1 MAPAVP
7 LSVQPSLSELLGL
20 HVFQGSRLLAGHG
33 CLERGV
39 SGVNLSDTPEYYK
52 WLSPGELMVTTCY
65 SIRNDPAALAD
76 FVPTLASKGM
86 SGLLL
91 KPGTYLG
98 EVPPVMLASA
108 L

>member
-52 WLSPGELMVTTCY
+52 WLP
-65 SIRNDPAALAD
+65 RRAD
-76 FVPTLASKGM
+76 GDH
-86 SGLLL
+86 LLL
-91 KPGTYLG
+91 HTQ
-98 EVPPVMLASA
+98 
-108 L
+108 